1 MPKRQR
7 SGPRRSR
14 RRNSGRRPEQTVVVH
29 FHAINSVTLTAGAA
43 SQVVGP
49 YSGFSSRASSISD
62 VFDEYRVTALKYRVR
77 VDAGVSANA
86 TSMAFYPGITT
97 TLPNTVLQLGE
108 NEYVSMR
115 QVGDDVIPPYITVPR
130 SVCAGEQSWYKCQK
144 STLTADDS
152 VPGQLIFFGTST
164 DSILYE
170 LDAVIEFRGEADPAN
185 TPLARQLELKAAL
198 ERSIPLAYEREHRSK
213 LQQRQQLLT
222 LLNYT
227 ETESITKWPSFAS
240 SSLKK

>member
-14 RRNSGRRPEQTVVVH
+14 RRNAGRLSEHTVTAH
-29 FHAINSVTLTAGAA
+29 FHAINSVALTAGAA

-49 YSGFSSRASSISD
+49 YSGLTSRASSISD

-77 VDAGVSANA
+77 IDASTSANA
-86 TSMAFYPGITT
+86 CSMAFYPGITS
-97 TLPNTVLQLGE
+97 TLPNGIIQLGE
-108 NEYVSMR
+108 NEYVNMR
-115 QVGDDVIPPYITVPR
+115 QVDDDVIPPYTVVPR
-130 SVCAGEQSWYKCQK
+130 PVLAGEQPWYKCQK
-144 STLTADDS
+144 GTLTADDS
-152 VPGQLIFFGTST
+152 VPGQLLFFGTST

-170 LDAVIEFRGEADPAN
+170 IDCVIQFRGEADPAN
-185 TPLARQLELKAAL
+185 TPLARQLELKASL
-198 ERSIPLAYEREHRSK
+198 ERSIPLAYEREHCAK